1 MLKNLI
7 KFIKNKKL
15 EKKLKEKQENRRK
28 YYEIRG
34 AVIKIYED
42 EDRNNNS
49 VNIPAFQRADQRLLQ
64 IIRTK
69 ADLNFYYKNPTALY
83 RAVA

>member
-15 EKKLKEKQENRRK
+15 EKMLKEKQENRRK

-34 AVIKIYED
+34 AVIKFYEEKD
-42 EDRNNNS
+42 IIEGK
-49 VNIPAFQRADQRLLQ
+49 VNIPAFQRADQTLKEVIKTPADIDFYYNKLLQ
-64 IIRTK
+64 
-69 ADLNFYYKNPTALY
+69 Y